1 MASKAGVQS
10 SITSIFLSAM
20 DLFRENGF
28 TKTSVRQIA
37 ERANVSLG
45 LVNHYFGSKRDLG
58 YLVLETLIKYVVIH
72 TETHPLCQDNLLLL
86 DAAETRAVNLFLT
99 NGPFR
104 QFYLDTLEEDIFF
117 SYLEHQPIS
126 LLETL
131 QDTYG
136 YTISHDMAVLY
147 SRYIPYM
154 VEKTLVLKKD
164 EGRFP
169 SISNEEIPYHIF
181 ASNYA
186 GQLPQQLLI
195 DVDRQ
200 ARVIAPEVVTKLP
213 PVPDEKK
220 LTDIGLLP
228 LQLSP
233 Q

>member
-1 MASKAGVQS
+1 MASKAGVQL

-28 TKTSVRQIA
+28 TKTNVRQIA
-37 ERANVSLG
+37 ERAGVSLG
-45 LVNHYFGSKRDLG
+45 LINHYFGSKRELG
-58 YLVLETLIKYVVIH
+58 YSVLETLIKYVVIH
-72 TETHPLCQDNLLLL
+72 TEKHPLCGDNLLLL
-86 DAAETRAVNLFLT
+86 DAAETRAVNLFLI

-117 SYLEHQPIS
+117 RYLENQPIS
-126 LLETL
+126 LLETF

-154 VEKTLVLKKD
+154 VEKTLVLKKG

-169 SISNEEIPYHIF
+169 SISNEEIPYQIF
-181 ASNYA
+181 VSTYV
-186 GQLPQQLLI
+186 GRLPQQVLR

-200 ARVIAPEVVTKLP
+200 ARVIAPEVVAKLP

-228 LQLSP
+228 LQLAT